1 MKIFF
6 FNMWKCRAKR
16 NRKPKEIEKTKL
28 AREIAMEEKERLKI
42 LLEKLEDLE
51 KQDFLEKQQEK
62 G

>member
-1 MKIFF
+1 
-6 FNMWKCRAKR
+6 
-16 NRKPKEIEKTKL
+16 
-28 AREIAMEEKERLKI
+28 MEEKERLKI